1 MNHFAY
7 KRPSYLPSLCVWLA
21 FMLCMVPSWVTAQI
35 QFVPN
40 TIQGTVRFSNI
51 NPTLLDLLNPP
62 GNEGMSNLYVS
73 ASSLPPA
80 DRRSGTD
87 ILPILSRTE
96 APYSLAVD
104 SDGTGIQYVVT
115 PRVSMLGQQETYY
128 FQPATSP
135 PVESFV
141 PGPLLNFQECLG
153 ALTLRFIN
161 AEGLPLPVEGGRLI
175 ANEVAPTVEMARVDN
190 IASGSTEQR
199 IYLRGDVPV
208 QLVIEAQRG
217 LSTFSDRI
225 QYTVIT
231 NVTVPCDEIAT
242 LDVIIPGAT
251 DLGQVTGTVDMLGE
265 FVISVDGYDGL
276 DYPDYTTVTAQY
288 GPFDNKRYALVPGL
302 NFTQSATGDFTLSNL
317 MPSTFDPA
325 SAGYVV
331 SAEMYLRTNTALS
344 YFRTPALGAG
354 SNPALVVEPGATL
367 NLSNLFVI
375 DPGYLRGQVRLQGPP
390 ESLGQ
395 ESLLRGVDFASNH
408 DEDGDGIP
416 DALGIYGIYYSTVGA
431 AGASEKAAG
440 ATFSADF
447 GYGYTGY
454 KGAFNPANSTYEGQ
468 YEMPLGGLLGEPSL
482 WRRQNLNVTGFSGAV
497 ADESD
502 YYYYAFSVTDTE
514 APLTE
519 IVPKQSAT
527 SDIGYCLSEVVV
539 TFHSSEPFYNP
550 SIRFSSGGYT
560 NIDFRGLPASYSVY
574 VDPVSGVPSEQSKAR
589 TEGQLRMLLPQG
601 TYHLIPYIT
610 PADSLAATV
619 SGAPIDITV
628 GCGERVVLDT
638 CLQMNLTIPSCAGSG
653 TLKLAGSVTTRCA
666 NPVVEIAYQLND
678 DPPVNVCTDCGENPN
693 FAFSVPLGADS
704 NRIKVTAYDAQ
715 GGVTSIHGDILADT
729 IPPVIQ
735 CSPDV
740 IAEADRPCGAQV
752 YYTVTALDN
761 CDSNPTLEC
770 TPASGSLFPRG
781 DTVVHCVATDRAGNR
796 SECSFTVTVN
806 AGVTFVP
813 PTITSIAPRLIGLE
827 GGTPITIRGLDF
839 LADDTV
845 LLDGMP
851 LLNPVWISRTEI
863 QGQAPA
869 LPAGSHTLQIQR
881 CADLVAQVPGACL
894 SGTLPRIFGFEARQ
908 SFARGGNLVT
918 VHGTNFLPETQI
930 RIGFA
935 AANRADSLLK
945 NTQVSPDGTQIIGV
959 VPPLPAAELLGP
971 RDVIAEDARGSD
983 TLAAGM
989 TYLPNPLETDPQA
1002 ISLRAL
1008 QSESTQPVDLS
1019 WRNGFP
1025 GALRVQ
1031 VRVGGNTPEERARTF
1046 VRTYKDLL
1054 RIQDPDRELA
1064 IDRVAQIQFD
1074 NARKDQES
1082 QDKLDNVI
1090 LGQSFGDMR
1099 IYGAVVAI
1107 TLSGDTVVCMTGNLL
1122 PLDAL
1127 HRSGF
1132 KIQPTLSRE
1141 QAIEIARADE
1151 KIVKPLDPANTTA
1164 ELMIYDQ
1171 RLFTDGPLS
1180 PHLVWLVTQPFA
1192 QHQTAVDAHSG
1203 EIVARLALNHAH
1215 DFDLDIQ
1222 DAEHEANAQDD
1233 KCFNLSSDTDVADE
1247 DDFNSDY
1254 NNDIDAV
1261 LANRYAIDCWHY
1273 FDHHFGWGSYD
1284 NDDSQ
1289 LEIFIHTTIN
1299 PANVAMWTKGCDLIQ
1314 FADGAVDYDVM
1325 IHEFT
1330 HGIIASTSGLSYQFQ
1345 SGALDEHY
1353 ADTMGVIADRER
1365 GEIDREAP
1373 GFGGPIN
1380 WTFGENLRMATVA
1393 APLRS
1398 FSNPPSIG
1406 NSVDRMAN
1414 LCCTGGSPS
1423 LANDFG
1429 GVHRNSG
1436 IPNKAAYLMIEG
1448 GSFQGYQVFGIGS
1461 DKVRLIKFAAMR
1473 NLPSNASFADAR
1485 AMEITVA
1492 EFFIKT
1498 KQGGIRREDLCTLRN
1513 AWAAVGV
1520 GQGDSDCD
1528 GVEDAR
1534 QDIDGDLIPN
1544 HLDNCPT
1551 RFNPGQEDSD
1561 GDGRGD
1567 VCDNCPKAFNPG
1579 QEDLDGDNIGDV
1591 CDDDIDGDGCKNN
1604 VDQHPVSREARS
1616 GSWISANCNPRT
1628 GITYASEAGDT
1639 DRDGVLDCQ
1648 DLDDDGDGIPDD
1660 QDPCP
1665 FVPGVNQSQCTEFRD
1680 CGLGRSD
1687 WWAICAFGGC
1697 NEFISRFDQVSNP
1710 DPTRNVSV
1718 IFDQVQI
1725 ANQTLYV
1732 RPSAGA
1738 TVKQVS
1744 KIIAPKAVLRGLADA
1759 GPNLWRVSLWT
1770 RPTEGQPSRLIA
1782 VVGEYDAATLP
1793 TSQTEEGALLAFSP
1807 ATQDSPASLEAVWH
1821 LGDEPASIDKDSDGD
1836 GLPDGWELLHGLNPH
1851 DSGDALID
1859 SDGDGMSNLAE
1870 YGAGTDPM
1878 DGASVFKLIQITH
1891 PDSQVRIDIVAPAG
1905 LALQLERTSAL
1916 GKGVWEKVGPV
1927 LRTQGGASAL
1937 IDPAPNSRMG
1947 FYRVQ
1952 SAAQ

>member
-1 MNHFAY
+1 MKNSALN
-7 KRPSYLPSLCVWLA
+7 RPSYLPSLCLWLA
-21 FMLCMVPSWVTAQI
+21 CMLSLAPTWVLAQI

-51 NPTLLDLLNPP
+51 NPALLDLLNPP
-62 GNEGMSNLYVS
+62 GDEGMINLYLT

-80 DRRSGTD
+80 DRSSATD
-87 ILPILSRTE
+87 LLPVLSRME
-96 APYSLAVD
+96 ALYTLAVD
-104 SDGTGIQYVVT
+104 SDISGIPYLVT
-115 PRVSMLGQQETYY
+115 PRVSMLGQQESYY

-141 PGPLLNFQECLG
+141 PGPLLDFEECLG
-153 ALTLRFIN
+153 ALTLRFITSD
-161 AEGLPLPVEGGRLI
+161 GLPSPLEGGRLI
-175 ANEVAPTVEMARVDN
+175 ANEVAPAVEMARVDS
-190 IASGSTEQR
+190 IPSGSTEQR

-231 NVTVPCDEIAT
+231 NVTVHCDELTT
-242 LDVIIPGAT
+242 LDVIIPSAT
-251 DLGQVTGTVDMLGE
+251 DLAQVTGTVGMPGE
-265 FVISVDGYDGL
+265 FALSVDGYDAL
-276 DYPDYTTVTAQY
+276 DFPDYTTVIAQF
-288 GPFDNKRYALVPGL
+288 GPFNNKRYALVPGL
-302 NFTQSATGDFTLSNL
+302 NFTQSAAGDFTLANL

-367 NLSNLFVI
+367 SLSNLFVI
-375 DPGYLRGQVRLQGPP
+375 DPGYLQGQVRLQGPP

-395 ESLLRGVDFASNH
+395 ESLLRGLDFASDH

-440 ATFSADF
+440 ANFSADF

-454 KGAFNPANSTYEGQ
+454 KGAFDPATSAYEGR
-468 YEMPLGGLLGEPSL
+468 YEMPLGGLLSEPSL
-482 WRRQNLNVTGFSGAV
+482 WRRENLNVSGFSGEV
-497 ADESD
+497 TDEAD
-502 YYYYAFSVTDTE
+502 YYYYAFSVTDTA

-519 IVPKQSAT
+519 IVPGQSAT
-527 SDIGYCLSEVVV
+527 SDVGYCLSEVVV

-550 SIRFSSGGYT
+550 SIRFSHGGYT

-574 VDPVSGVPSEQSKAR
+574 VDPVSGVPTQQANAR

-610 PADSLAATV
+610 PADSVSATV
-619 SGAPIDITV
+619 SGSPIDITV
-628 GCGERVVLDT
+628 GCGERIVLDT
-638 CLQMNLTIPSCAGSG
+638 CLQMNLVLPSCAGSG
-653 TLKLAGSVTTRCA
+653 TLNLAGSVTTRCA

-678 DPPVNVCTDCGENPN
+678 DAPVSVCTDCGENPN

-729 IPPVIQ
+729 LSPVIQ

-740 IAEADRPCGAQV
+740 IADADRPCGAQV

-761 CDSNPTLEC
+761 CDDNPTLEC
-770 TPASGSLFPRG
+770 TPPSGSLFPRG
-781 DTVVHCVATDRAGNR
+781 DTVVHCVATDRSGNR
-796 SECSFTVTVN
+796 SECSFIVTVN

-813 PTITSIAPRLIGLE
+813 PTITGIAPQHIGIE
-827 GGTPITIRGLDF
+827 GGTPMTIHGQDF
-839 LADDTV
+839 LADDIV

-881 CADLVAQVPGACL
+881 CADLVAQLPGACQ
-894 SGTLPRIFGFEARQ
+894 SGTLPRIFGLEARQ

-935 AANRADSLLK
+935 TADRADSLLK
-945 NTQVSPDGTQIIGV
+945 DTQVSPDGTQIVGM

-983 TLAAGM
+983 TLPAGM

-1008 QSESTQPVDLS
+1008 QSDSTRPVDLT

-1025 GALRVQ
+1025 GGLRAQ

-1046 VRTYKDLL
+1046 VRSYKDLM
-1054 RIQDPDRELA
+1054 RIQNPDQELA
-1064 IDRVAQIQFD
+1064 TQRVT
-1074 NARKDQES
+1074 
-1082 QDKLDNVI
+1082 QDGLDDVS
-1090 LGQSFGDMR
+1090 LVQSYRGLP
-1099 IYGAVVAI
+1099 IYGAEVVV
-1107 TLSGDTVVCMTGNLL
+1107 TLSGDEVVCMTGNLL
-1122 PLDAL
+1122 PLAAL
-1127 HRSGF
+1127 DQIGF
-1132 KIQPTLSRE
+1132 NVQPTLSRE
-1141 QAIEIARADE
+1141 QAIDLARADE
-1151 KIVKPLDPANTTA
+1151 NIVKPLDLANTTA
-1164 ELMIYDQ
+1164 ELMLYDQ

-1180 PHLVWLVTQPFA
+1180 PHLVWLITQPFA
-1192 QHQTAVDAHSG
+1192 KHQIAVDAHSG
-1203 EIVARLALNHAH
+1203 EIVARLALGRDH

-1233 KCFNLSSDTDVADE
+1233 GCFNLSSDTDVADE

-1254 NNDIDAV
+1254 NGDIDAV

-1289 LEIFIHTTIN
+1289 LEIFIHTTMN
-1299 PANVAMWTKGCDLIQ
+1299 PANVAQWVQGCDLIQ

-1330 HGIIASTSGLSYQFQ
+1330 HGIVASTSKLSYQFQ

-1380 WTFGENLRMATVA
+1380 WNMGENLRMATVVG
-1393 APLRS
+1393 PVRS

-1406 NSVDRMAN
+1406 SSVDRMAN

-1423 LANDFG
+1423 SANDFG

-1448 GSFQGYQVFGIGS
+1448 GSFQGYQVNGIGS
-1461 DKVRLIKFAAMR
+1461 DKVRLIKFSALR
-1473 NLPSNASFADAR
+1473 NLPSNATFADAR
-1485 AMEITVA
+1485 AREITSA
-1492 EFFIKT
+1492 EYFVKAQ
-1498 KQGGIRREDLCTLRN
+1498 QGGVRREDICTVRN
-1513 AWAAVGV
+1513 GWAAVGV
-1520 GQGDSDCD
+1520 GQGDSNCD
-1528 GVEDAR
+1528 GLEDAR

-1544 HLDNCPT
+1544 HLDNCPS
-1551 RFNPGQEDSD
+1551 RFNPGQEDID
-1561 GDGRGD
+1561 RDGRGD
-1567 VCDNCPKAFNPG
+1567 VCDNCATAFNPG

-1591 CDDDIDGDGCKNN
+1591 CDDDMDGDGCKNS
-1604 VDQHPVSREARS
+1604 VDQHPVSRQARS
-1616 GSWISANCNPRT
+1616 GIWFSATCNPRT

-1639 DRDGVLDCQ
+1639 DRDGMLDCQ

-1665 FVPGVNQSQCTEFRD
+1665 FVPGANPQQCQAFRD
-1680 CGLGRSD
+1680 CGVVRND

-1697 NEFISRFDQVSNP
+1697 NEFISRFDEVINP
-1710 DPTRNVSV
+1710 DPTRTV

-1725 ANQTLYV
+1725 VNQTLFL

-1744 KIIAPKAVLRGLADA
+1744 KIIAPKAALRGLADTA
-1759 GPNLWRVSLWT
+1759 PSRWRVSLWT
-1770 RPTEGQPSRLIA
+1770 RPQDGQPSRLIA
-1782 VVGEYDAATLP
+1782 VVGEYDPATLP
-1793 TSQTEEGALLAFSP
+1793 SEQTEEGALLAFSP
-1807 ATQDSPASLEAVWH
+1807 ATQDSPATLAAVWH
-1821 LGDEPASIDKDSDGD
+1821 LGDEPESINKDSDGD

-1859 SDGDGMSNLAE
+1859 SDGDGMSNQAE

-1878 DGASVFKLIQITH
+1878 EAASVFKLLQITH
-1891 PDSQVRIDIVAPAG
+1891 PANQVRIDIVAPAG

-1937 IDPAPNSRMG
+1937 IDNAPNGHMG

-1952 SAAQ
+1952 TAAQ